1 VKRALIELAEYEQVR
16 PEGRCT
22 AQELLEMNNWVNNA
36 PHLQVQLLEKSP
48 TKLCM
53 WLNSEHDQVEG
64 WQESCWRYE
73 IDVYFLP
80 IGTNI
85 WFSWV
90 ME

>member
-1 VKRALIELAEYEQVR
+1 LIELAEHEQVR

-22 AQELLEMNNWVNNA
+22 AQELLE
-36 PHLQVQLLEKSP
+36 HLQVQLLEKSP
-48 TKLCM
+48 TELCM

-64 WQESCWRYE
+64 WQESWRYE

-90 ME
+90 MEL

>member
-1 VKRALIELAEYEQVR
+1 VKRALIELAEHEQVR

-48 TKLCM
+48 TELCM

-64 WQESCWRYE
+64 WQESWEVMRLMF
-73 IDVYFLP
+73 IFSPLGP
-80 IGTNI
+80 IYG
-85 WFSWV
+85 FPG
-90 ME
+90 